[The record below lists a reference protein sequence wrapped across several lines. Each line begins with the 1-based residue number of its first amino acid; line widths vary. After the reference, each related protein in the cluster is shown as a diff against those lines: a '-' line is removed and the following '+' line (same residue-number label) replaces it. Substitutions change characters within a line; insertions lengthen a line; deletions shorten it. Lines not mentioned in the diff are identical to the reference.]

1 MTENTLLWLHT
12 VLYFSVFDIRLCRL
26 IVMHK
31 VLEEPRF
38 SVELEAVGS
47 AGFLEV
53 TFQQATSNAPNY
65 KAS

>member
-1 MTENTLLWLHT
+1 
-12 VLYFSVFDIRLCRL
+12 
-26 IVMHK
+26 MHK